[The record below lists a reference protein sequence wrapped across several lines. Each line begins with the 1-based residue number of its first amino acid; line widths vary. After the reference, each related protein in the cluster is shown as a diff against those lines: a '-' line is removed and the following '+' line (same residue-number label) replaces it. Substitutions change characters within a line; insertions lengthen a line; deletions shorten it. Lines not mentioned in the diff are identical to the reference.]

1 MMRREQAS
9 DSKWSVVKEWA
20 GGETLEG
27 NERELEPFARPTR
40 PWRLAYKM
48 EADSTPGRNGV
59 VDIVVRS
66 KAEGLVTAVYNLQG
80 STSGFLT
87 VKSEAP
93 EFYLEVKSHGPKW
106 WVAVEQSQ

>member
-1 MMRREQAS
+1 MMRQQQPS
-9 DSKWSVVKEWA
+9 DPKWSVVKEWA

-27 NERELEPFARPTR
+27 VERAPESFARPAHS
-40 PWRLAYKM
+40 WRLEYKM
-48 EADSTPGRNGV
+48 EADTTPGRNGV
-59 VDIVVRS
+59 VDIVVRT
-66 KAEGLVTAVYNLQG
+66 KADGLVKAVYNLQG
-80 STSGFLT
+80 PTSGFLT

>member
-1 MMRREQAS
+1 MMRQQQAS
-9 DSKWSVVKEWA
+9 DSKWSVVKEWS

-27 NERELEPFARPTR
+27 AERALESFARPAR
-40 PWRLAYKM
+40 AWRLEYKI
-48 EADSTPGRNGV
+48 EADTTPGRNGV
-59 VDIVVRS
+59 VDIVVRT
-66 KAEGLVTAVYNLQG
+66 KADGPVTAVYNLQG
-80 STSGFLT
+80 PTSGVLT